1 MKSIEN
7 EPVRWEGNN
16 HSKGTIIRNGLRFT
30 FYIEEGHL
38 SFELSLSYR
47 GTADYDTFRLIAD
60 NRYIPK
66 GNC

>member
-1 MKSIEN
+1 MGREQPFKRDE
-7 EPVRWEGNN
+7 
-16 HSKGTIIRNGLRFT
+16 IRNGLRFT

-38 SFELSLSYR
+38 YFELSLSYR

-66 GNC
+66 GNY